1 MARKYPT
8 RRDFIKYSGVVA
20 GSGILAA
27 CGGSGSST
35 GTPPAPPGPGPGP
48 NPTPPPVGELRITP
62 QDKALVFI
70 LLAGGNDSYN
80 MLVPISA
87 AYSDYKTSRS
97 NLALDKN
104 SLLPLNGYTD
114 ADGNSFGLHPS
125 MPNVQ
130 RLFGDKKLSFVAN
143 CGPLVEPTSK
153 AQYFDN
159 NVKLPVG
166 LMSHADQIRHWQ
178 TGEPGQRV
186 KTGWFGKFAD
196 VMQKGKSDQQIG
208 MGISLAGTNIA
219 QNGSD
224 SLAYAIGASGSSGL
238 IVKEND
244 PSFGPGQR
252 HLNQALLNGFNT
264 VLDRDYGDPFK
275 NTYVEMMRHAQSH
288 HEAFSGATESIQ
300 PSTQFSDSD
309 LSQQLKM
316 VARSIAAAKNL
327 GMHQQTFFVQ
337 YGGWD
342 HHDELLVNHE
352 RMLKVLDNALGEFQ
366 QSLDELNIADRV
378 VTFTASDFGRTLTS
392 NGNGTDHGWGGNMMV
407 MGEAVKGGEV
417 FGEFPSL
424 ALGNDLDIGNGLLIP
439 TTASDEV
446 FTELSMWFG
455 VEKAGMQ
462 NLFPNVSKFY
472 DLNSS
477 TPPLGIIA

>member
-1 MARKYPT
+1 MANKKPT
-8 RRDFIKYSGVVA
+8 RRDFIKYSSVLA

-27 CGGSGSST
+27 CGGGSSST
-35 GTPPAPPGPGPGP
+35 TSPSPPGPGPTP
-48 NPTPPPVGELRITP
+48 TPTPPPVGELRITP

-80 MLVPISA
+80 MLVPTSA
-87 AYSDYKTSRS
+87 AYSDYQRSRS

-104 SLLPLNGYTD
+104 SLLPLQGYSD
-114 ADGNSFGLHPS
+114 GDGNQFGLHPS

-130 RLFGDKKLSFVAN
+130 RLFGEKKLSFVAN

-153 AQYFDN
+153 AQYADAS
-159 NVKLPVG
+159 VKLPVG

-178 TGEPGQRV
+178 TGEPAQRV
-186 KTGWFGKFAD
+186 KTGWFGKYAD
-196 VMQKGKSDQQIG
+196 VLQKNKSNAQVG
-208 MGISLAGTNIA
+208 MGISLSGTNIA
-219 QNGSD
+219 QNGSN

-238 IVKEND
+238 IVKDND
-244 PSFGPGQR
+244 PAFSPGQR
-252 HLNQALLNGFNT
+252 QLNQALLDGLNS
-264 VLDRDYGDPFK
+264 VLNRNYDDAFK

-288 HEAFSGATESIQ
+288 HETFSAATKAIQ
-300 PSTQFSDSD
+300 PSTTFSNSD
-309 LSQQLKM
+309 LSQQLRM
-316 VARSIAAAKNL
+316 VARSISAAQTL
-327 GMHQQTFFVQ
+327 GMRQQTFFVQ

-407 MGEAVKGGEV
+407 LGNAVNGGEV

-424 ALGNDLDIGNGLLIP
+424 ALGNALDIGNGLLIP
-439 TTASDEV
+439 TTASDEI
-446 FTELSMWFG
+446 FAELSMWFG

-462 NLFPNVSKFY
+462 NLFPNIGQFY

-477 TPPLGIIA
+477 APPLGIIA